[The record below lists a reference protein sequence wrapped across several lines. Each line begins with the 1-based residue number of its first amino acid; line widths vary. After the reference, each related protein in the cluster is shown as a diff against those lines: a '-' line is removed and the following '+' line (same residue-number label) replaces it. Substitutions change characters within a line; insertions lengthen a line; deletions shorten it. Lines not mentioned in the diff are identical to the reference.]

1 MTISDK
7 KDRQVLQKKHMNGET
22 TISQKEKNSFNIGAL
37 ILTLILFAIGLFFIF
52 PFLFMLSSSFKPT
65 SEVMQ
70 FPIKL
75 IPANIT
81 LKNFDTVFHTDGLD
95 FGRWYLNTITM
106 EVFTILCK
114 TFVVTLTG
122 YAFAKIQFKGRNI
135 IFLVLLT
142 ALMIPGDIMI
152 IPRYMIFTKLRITD
166 SMWALVLPYTFDI
179 YFVFLIRQFFLSIPE
194 ALTEAAEI
202 DGCTHWQKYYKI
214 VLPLAKPAVITM
226 ILFTFV
232 WAWNDYM
239 TPYIFI
245 NNVNKQ
251 MLTVGMQLFT
261 VGTRQNYGAQMAAG
275 TLMMLPIIA
284 VFLFCQKFFIQG
296 IATSGVKG

>member
-1 MTISDK
+1 MSVIKKKALKRNERKITVGSVLLTI
-7 KDRQVLQKKHMNGET
+7 L
-22 TISQKEKNSFNIGAL
+22 
-37 ILTLILFAIGLFFIF
+37 LFAVGLAFIF

-65 SEVMQ
+65 ADVMQ

-75 IPANIT
+75 IPSTIT
-81 LKNFDTVFHTDGLD
+81 FRNFNTVFNTDGLD
-95 FGRWYLNTITM
+95 FGQWYFNTISM
-106 EVFTILCK
+106 EFFTILFK
-114 TFVVTLTG
+114 TFIVSLTG
-122 YAFAKIQFKGRNI
+122 YAFAKIRFKGRNI
-135 IFLVLLT
+135 IFLILLS
-142 ALMIPGDIMI
+142 ALMIPSDVMI
-152 IPRYMIFTKLRITD
+152 IPRYMIFTKLGITN

-194 ALTEAAEI
+194 SLTEAAEI
-202 DGCTHWQKYYKI
+202 DGCTHFQKYYKV
-214 VLPLAKPAVITM
+214 VLPLAKPAIITM

-239 TPYIFI
+239 MPYIFI
-245 NNVNKQ
+245 NDVKKQ
-251 MLTVGMQLFT
+251 MLTVGIQLFT

-275 TLMMLPIIA
+275 TLMLLPIIA